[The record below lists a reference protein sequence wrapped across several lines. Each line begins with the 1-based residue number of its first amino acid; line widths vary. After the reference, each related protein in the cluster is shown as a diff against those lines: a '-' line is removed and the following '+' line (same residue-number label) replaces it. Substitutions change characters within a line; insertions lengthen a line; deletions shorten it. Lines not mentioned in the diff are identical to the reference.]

1 MKWVKVGLEYALFI
15 SCLWVLAL
23 MYVPRWFGSLRRNL
37 TFRKTA

>member
-1 MKWVKVGLEYALFI
+1 MKWIKLGLEYSLLI

-23 MYVPRWFGSLRRNL
+23 MYVPQWFGSLRRNL